1 MLNVE
6 KIKNQK
12 FIYEPVIDE
21 VDDSQSKSNSLRN
34 NSNQQDQ
41 VQIIL
46 QEDYEELD
54 LQEEQK
60 SSGYDSELN
69 HLLDQLEADEENMM
83 GLEMNN

>member
-34 NSNQQDQ
+34 NSDQQDQ

-60 SSGYDSELN
+60 SLGYSSELN
-69 HLLDQLEADEENMM
+69 QLLDRLEADEENMM